1 MIDGLKLTLT
11 GEEVRRLLDERSQ
24 EHQRRAEWWKDE
36 QERTPENPTD
46 DHPLMPD
53 HMCEHEAERHEWLAE
68 VLAFIRDH
76 VDASEVYRLGKR
88 DLEFGELLPP
98 KPGGVAQEEYEERT
112 AVGFNLERLNKTLGG
127 LTPRSV
133 MFDEIEDLRGC
144 ERERTRD
151 DRASDR

>member
-11 GEEVRRLLDERSQ
+11 GEELRRLLDESSQ
-24 EHQRRAEWWKDE
+24 RHERRADWWKKE
-36 QERTPENPTD
+36 QERPPEDQTD

-68 VLAFIRDH
+68 VFAFIRDH
-76 VDASEVYRLGKR
+76 VEASEVYRLGEH

-98 KPGGVAQEEYEERT
+98 KPGGVVQEEYEERT

-127 LTPRSV
+127 LTPSSF
-133 MFDEIEDLRGC
+133 MFDDMEHLAAQ
-144 ERERTRD
+144 ERKRLVD
-151 DRASDR
+151 DRASER